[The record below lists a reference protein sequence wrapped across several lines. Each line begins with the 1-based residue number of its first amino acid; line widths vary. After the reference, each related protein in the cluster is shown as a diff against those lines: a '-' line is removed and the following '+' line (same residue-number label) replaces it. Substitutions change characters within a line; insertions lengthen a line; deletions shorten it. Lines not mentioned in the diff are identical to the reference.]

1 MTDPRTLSD
10 KLIQCT
16 DQLIHVAIDAM
27 DATRADWDG
36 DEDMQYT
43 LLVPGN
49 HIRNVQNAMHA
60 WTMASCETGACDRW
74 DLPQAAAAQNIYTV
88 VEQVFD
94 LPSDFLVE
102 SPDARIPV
110 SVMGSH
116 LEQIKQARAD
126 WVAAWHPP
134 RRPIR
139 SI

>member
-1 MTDPRTLSD
+1 MTQPRALSD

-16 DQLIHVAIDAM
+16 DRLIHVAIDAM
-27 DATRADWDG
+27 DAARADWEG
-36 DEDMQYT
+36 DADSQYT

-49 HIRNVQNAMHA
+49 HIRNVQNAMHD
-60 WTMASCETGACDRW
+60 WTMASCETEACDRW
-74 DLPQAAAAQNIYTV
+74 DQPQPSAAQNVYNV

-116 LEQIKQARAD
+116 LEEVKQAQTA
-126 WVAAWHPP
+126 WAAAWHPP
-134 RRPIR
+134 RRSFR